1 MRATT
6 LVIALTFALL
16 GTSAHA
22 NSSDDNKYICF
33 NTTKYVGTKN
43 VEVDMG
49 GTLQTKP
56 CDTWIDMLQTGSNDL
71 AGITFAAGFDA
82 STASDAAKLRFQQFG
97 TTLKCCS
104 DGKSALYK
112 NLKYFCKD
120 PTDWAPDKTYKG
132 PETSNTELSC
142 DVWVAGDDDIKNQDF
157 SKPWSCDGKSA
168 TIKQDVQLLGAD
180 IMGCCGA
187 TKQSACH
194 PYSVSGAASLQHV
207 GVIALA
213 AAVAVFLA

>member
-22 NSSDDNKYICF
+22 NSSDENKYICLDP
-33 NTTKYVGTKN
+33 TKYEPNKSITHSGR
-43 VEVDMG
+43 EES
-49 GTLQTKP
+49 
-56 CDTWIDMLQTGSNDL
+56 CDTWIDQGQTAPNEL
-71 AGITFAAGFDA
+71 AGVTLDANFDA
-82 STASDAAKLRFQQFG
+82 ASA
-97 TTLKCCS
+97 TTTVQNFLIGWGERYGCCS
-104 DGKSALYK
+104 DGKSAAFK
-112 NLKYFCKD
+112 DHKYFCKD
-120 PTDWAPDKTYKG
+120 PTDWLPDKTYSG
-132 PETSNTELSC
+132 PEMGNQETKC
-142 DVWVAGDDDIKNQDF
+142 KDWVEVDDDIKNEDF
-157 SKPWSCDGKSA
+157 TQSWSCDGKSE

-180 IMGCCGA
+180 VMGCCGA

>member
-6 LVIALTFALL
+6 LVFSLTFALL

-71 AGITFAAGFDA
+71 AGITFA
-82 STASDAAKLRFQQFG
+82 
-97 TTLKCCS
+97 
-104 DGKSALYK
+104 
-112 NLKYFCKD
+112 
-120 PTDWAPDKTYKG
+120 
-132 PETSNTELSC
+132 
-142 DVWVAGDDDIKNQDF
+142 V
-157 SKPWSCDGKSA
+157 
-168 TIKQDVQLLGAD
+168 
-180 IMGCCGA
+180 
-187 TKQSACH
+187 
-194 PYSVSGAASLQHV
+194 
-207 GVIALA
+207 
-213 AAVAVFLA
+213 

>member
-22 NSSDDNKYICF
+22 NSSDENKYICF
-33 NTTKYVGTKN
+33 DPTKYEGTKN
-43 VEVDMG
+43 VEAEAPG
-49 GTLQTKP
+49 GPQTKT
-56 CDTWIDMLQTGSNDL
+56 CDTWIDMLQTTNNDL
-71 AGITFAAGFDA
+71 DGITFAAGFDA
-82 STASDAAKLRFQQFG
+82 STASSGAKNRIQQFG

-112 NLKYFCKD
+112 DSKYFCKD

-132 PETSNTELSC
+132 PETDNTEIAC
-142 DVWVAGDDDIKNQDF
+142 DVWVAGDDDLKNEDF
-157 SKPWSCDGKSA
+157 TQSWSCDGKSE

-180 IMGCCGA
+180 VMGCCGS

-194 PYSVSGAASLQHV
+194 PYSMSGAASLQHV